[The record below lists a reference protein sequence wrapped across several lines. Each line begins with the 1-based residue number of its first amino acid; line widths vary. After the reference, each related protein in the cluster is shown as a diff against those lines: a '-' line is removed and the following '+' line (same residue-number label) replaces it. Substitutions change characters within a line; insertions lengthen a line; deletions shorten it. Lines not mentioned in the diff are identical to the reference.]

1 MATKKLRPDF
11 EIRVTRT
18 VTQVTTL
25 TLPAVNEKAALNA
38 AHRMFRDGDIQEE
51 HWAAPEPRTVDVE
64 IVRRIEPEASPGTRR
79 VRDLSPADPE
89 RCEARMQDGVSF
101 MTLGTHPWRRC
112 EAKPVVVL
120 RDRQAGSDGKRQS
133 MSLCASCLVVFKE
146 RNPDWEIKF
155 TVRKVRP

>member
-11 EIRVTRT
+11 EVRVIRT

-38 AHRMFRDGDIQEE
+38 ARRMFCDGDIQEE
-51 HWAAPEPRTVDVE
+51 HWSAPEPRTVDVE
-64 IVRRIEPEASPGTRR
+64 IVRRIEPERSPGTPR

-101 MTLGTHPWRRC
+101 MTLGKHPWRRC
-112 EAKPVVVL
+112 EAKPVVIL
-120 RDRQAGSDGKRQS
+120 RDRNKGADGKRQS
-133 MSLCASCLVVFKE
+133 MSLCASCLAVFTD
-146 RNPDWEIKF
+146 RNPDWETKF

>member
-11 EIRVTRT
+11 EVRVIRT

-25 TLPAVNEKAALNA
+25 TLPARNAQDAVNA
-38 AHRMFRDGDIQEE
+38 ANRIFIEGEIQEE
-51 HWAAPEPRTVDVE
+51 HWSDPEPKSVDIRV
-64 IVRRIEPEASPGTRR
+64 VRKIEPECSPGTQR

-120 RDRQAGSDGKRQS
+120 RDRNKGADGKRQS
-133 MSLCASCLVVFKE
+133 MSLCASCLVVFKD
-146 RNPDWEIKF
+146 RNPDWETKF
-155 TVRKVRP
+155 TVRKVQP